1 MVYHYNNHFKHYPLI
16 EGLMMEKLYVT
27 SGKKLNRIYFF
38 NLKNKYFRILK
49 NNFILYKKNILI
61 KYNFNINKNKINN
74 EINEIKIKQ
83 KTLLSKAYKFLN
95 KNSNN
100 YKLEYRETNLSNLAT
115 NYFKNKYIY
124 R

>member
-27 SGKKLNRIYFF
+27 SGKKLNKIYFF
-38 NLKNKYFRILK
+38 NLKNKYFKILK
-49 NNFILYKKNILI
+49 NKFLLHKKKNFIKN
-61 KYNFNINKNKINN
+61 NFDIERQKISN

-83 KTLLSKAYKFLN
+83 KVILSRAYKFLD
-95 KNSNN
+95 KNSDN
-100 YKLEYRETNLSNLAT
+100 YILQYQDTDLSNLAT